1 VFLKWSSSQAD
12 HPQVTTSIIARA
24 ARLGALALSV
34 VAAASSVVVLAAGSD
49 AMDLVVADPLPG
61 YTHSA
66 AGALNGPIDVAELM
80 ILNGA
85 DSNDIPAVATNFKG
99 QARTWINDA
108 GSVAAVM
115 VIDCGDEHSA
125 TDFLR
130 GALKAQT
137 KADAVAFETGMSGS
151 LGFTMQQPKAIVH
164 SVIWRQGKYFVQ
176 VFGAISGP
184 AALTQEDAKAL
195 ALLQADFLRSIAAAE
210 PSADVA
216 SATDPQ
222 ESSSAYQFGR
232 VIGTLAIPGVLA
244 LVVIGRKRAKDR
256 ERAHQAMFAVP
267 LPPFRAGS
275 PLPPP
280 AFPMEVPIPTTPPL
294 AQPFN
299 GFAPPQVNEPAPP
312 CGS

>member
-216 SATDPQ
+216 SATNPQ
-222 ESSSAYQFGR
+222 EYQLGR
-232 VIGTLAIPGVLA
+232 VLGALAIPGVLA

-267 LPPFRAGS
+267 LPPFRAGN

-280 AFPMEVPIPTTPPL
+280 AFPMEVALPTPPPL

-299 GFAPPQVNEPAPP
+299 GFAPPQVN
-312 CGS
+312 

>member
-1 VFLKWSSSQAD
+1 
-12 HPQVTTSIIARA
+12 VTTSFIKRA
-24 ARLGALALSV
+24 VGLGALALSV

-216 SATDPQ
+216 SATNPQ
-222 ESSSAYQFGR
+222 EYQLSQLLGA
-232 VIGTLAIPGVLA
+232 LAIPGVLA

-256 ERAHQAMFAVP
+256 ERAHQAMFAGP
-267 LPPFRAGS
+267 LPPFRAGN

-280 AFPMEVPIPTTPPL
+280 AFPTEVPLPTAPPL

-299 GFAPPQVNEPAPP
+299 GFAPPQVN
-312 CGS
+312 